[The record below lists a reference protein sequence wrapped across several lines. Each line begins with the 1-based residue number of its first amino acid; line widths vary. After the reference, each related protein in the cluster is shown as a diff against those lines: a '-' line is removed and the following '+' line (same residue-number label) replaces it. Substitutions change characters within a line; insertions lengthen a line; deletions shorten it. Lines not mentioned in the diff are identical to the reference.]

1 MIKNNNLINE
11 EYFDVLNECGEFT
24 NKIVTREECHKKGLW
39 HRAVYGFIFNKKG
52 DVLLQKRAKTKKIWP
67 DLWDITAGGHV
78 LAGEFGEQA
87 LQREIKEELGLDVAT
102 NEIKYLVGST
112 STNIQG
118 DIINNHFNECYIVTK
133 DVDISK
139 IKLQKEEVSDIKWF
153 TKQEIFDRINND
165 FEGITDKTG
174 PWNFLKRYYEVKI

>member
-1 MIKNNNLINE
+1 M
-11 EYFDVLNECGEFT
+11 
-24 NKIVTREECHKKGLW
+24 
-39 HRAVYGFIFNKKG
+39 
-52 DVLLQKRAKTKKIWP
+52 
-67 DLWDITAGGHV
+67 
-78 LAGEFGEQA
+78 
-87 LQREIKEELGLDVAT
+87 
-102 NEIKYLVGST
+102 VGST